1 MLRETR
7 LNQLEKTVT
16 EGSKLGE
23 EGGTL
28 FAHLGTKITSQQRV
42 LAEARPRQAGGT
54 VIRYNVNRKL
64 NFYCTNNNVD
74 YSDRVTSFPFC
85 FENKH

>member
-16 EGSKLGE
+16 EGIKLGE

-28 FAHLGTKITSQQRV
+28 FAQLGTKITSQQRV

-54 VIRYNVNRKL
+54 EIR
-64 NFYCTNNNVD
+64 
-74 YSDRVTSFPFC
+74 
-85 FENKH
+85 